1 MKRTLA
7 NSVFKP
13 TLSRMESK
21 NDATTRAARGIVD
34 TEAAAMAAKTERLRA
49 ARLAREAS
57 EEKPAAPEKRRKAP
71 RSTATK

>member
-21 NDATTRAARGIVD
+21 NDATTRTARGIVD

-49 ARLAREAS
+49 ARLALEAS
-57 EEKPAAPEKRRKAP
+57 AEKPAAPEKRRKP
-71 RSTATK
+71 RSTAAK